1 MANLAMSIKND
12 DVMTIPL
19 MGRDNA
25 GDMVPITATA
35 TIVNSDPASLSAVVN
50 TDGTYTLHALVWP
63 VPGVITI
70 EIDDG
75 SLTPEITDWTV
86 VEDLAPV
93 SVASNFAAA
102 THAAQPVPAAAVVVP
117 PPAPA
122 PAPTPAPPAGP

>member
-1 MANLAMSIKND
+1 MANLAMEIKND

-25 GDMVPITATA
+25 GDMVPLTTAVTP
-35 TIVNSDPASLSAVVN
+35 TVVNSDPASLSVVIN
-50 TDGTYTLHALVWP
+50 ADATYTVHALVWP
-63 VPGVITI
+63 VPGVITV

-86 VEDLAPV
+86 VADLSPV

-102 THAAQPVPAAAVVVP
+102 THAAQPVPAAAVVP
-117 PPAPA
+117 P
-122 PAPTPAPPAGP
+122 PAPPAGP